1 MRRLMS
7 VSILALSLAMANPA
21 SAQEWFR
28 LNMSPTIFFGTA
40 DQGETPDGG
49 VNNNIE
55 ISIDAQVNGRVYGN
69 MTIPVSVL
77 GIDATYSVS
86 VTNLPS
92 GATWVADTQVHGAG
106 NIQWPS
112 ATQGTYHP
120 TIEVRDVDGA
130 LVATSDLEIVVHSPL
145 AAAVSQP
152 VYEVEVGGE
161 LSIVPEIDN
170 LIGVGQWGSV
180 PSPLPD
186 WLNFDANTGTIDVD
200 TAAANSLADIV
211 LTAVDQADLA
221 SVSTLPFS
229 ISVNGVDTNYWV
241 AVLGGSGADF
251 GYEIASGPD
260 GSIYVSGVTMSAGA
274 GGHDLLLAKYTAA
287 GELQWNRTLGGA
299 SAEQGWSV
307 AVGSDGAVY
316 VAGNTQS
323 AGAGNKDLL
332 LAKYSSSGDMLWK
345 KTLGG
350 ASGDGASSIAAGA
363 DGSLYVTGSTQ
374 SINGYDDVLLV
385 KYTAAGEISWK
396 KALVGTS
403 YDYGIGIAEAA
414 DGSVYVSG
422 ATQSVG
428 AGNTDA
434 LVAKYTS
441 SGELIWQRT
450 LGGAFYDYGDDI
462 AIGSDGSVF
471 LAGRTQGVSGG
482 DNRMLVAKL
491 SASGALQWQKSLSGP
506 GTVSGSGIAVGSDG
520 SVYVSGPGTRTSAS
534 LEFVVAKFTPS
545 GDLSWQKGLGGT
557 GQDESQGLVIGSD
570 GALYV
575 AGQTASAG
583 SSGFGGWDVL
593 TARLPSDGGGDM
605 TAGPFAWRDIPL
617 TVTNP
622 GLTYNSNPNL
632 TVNTN
637 PNLSHGS
644 NPGLT
649 SGDGAALTSATTPFV
664 EE

>member
-1 MRRLMS
+1 MRRLLS
-7 VSILALSLAMANPA
+7 VSILALSLAMASPA
-21 SAQEWFR
+21 GAQEWFR

-40 DQGETPDGG
+40 GEGETPDGG
-49 VNNNIE
+49 VNNNID
-55 ISIDAQVNGRVYGN
+55 INIDAEVNGRVYGSL
-69 MTIPVSVL
+69 TIPVSVS
-77 GIDATYSVS
+77 GIDATYAVS

-92 GATWVADTQVHGAG
+92 GATWTADTQVYGAG

-112 ATQGTYHP
+112 AAQGTYRA
-120 TIEVRDVDGA
+120 TIEVRDAHGA
-130 LVATSDLEIVVHSPL
+130 LVATSDLEIVVHVPL
-145 AAAVSQP
+145 AATVSQP

-170 LIGVGQWGSV
+170 LIGGSQWGSI
-180 PSPLPD
+180 PSPLPE
-186 WLNFDANTGTIDVD
+186 WLNFDATTGTIDVD
-200 TAAANSLADIV
+200 TAAPNSLADIV
-211 LTAVDQADLA
+211 LTTVDQGDLA
-221 SVSTLPFS
+221 SASTLPFS
-229 ISVNGVDTNYWV
+229 ISVNGADTNYW
-241 AVLGGSGADF
+241 AALLGGSGADF
-251 GYEIASGPD
+251 GYAIASGPD

-274 GGHDLLLAKYTAA
+274 GGHDLLLAKYTLD
-287 GELQWNRTLGGA
+287 GEFQWNKTLGGA
-299 SAEQGWSV
+299 SADQGWSV
-307 AVGSDGAVY
+307 AVGPDGAAY
-316 VAGNTQS
+316 VAGSTQS

-332 LAKYSSSGDMLWK
+332 LIKYSSSGDLIWK

-350 ASGDGASSIAAGA
+350 TSGDGAASIAAGA
-363 DGSLYVTGSTQ
+363 DGSLYVAGSTQ
-374 SINGYDDVLLV
+374 SINGYDDVLLA
-385 KYTAAGEISWK
+385 KYSSSGELSWK

-403 YDYGIGIAEAA
+403 YDYGMAIAEAA

-434 LVAKYTS
+434 LIAKYTS
-441 SGELIWQRT
+441 AGELVWQRT

-471 LAGRTQGVSGG
+471 VTGRTQGVSGG

-506 GTVSGSGIAVGSDG
+506 GTVYGSGIAVASD
-520 SVYVSGPGTRTSAS
+520 SSIYVSGPGTRTGAS
-534 LEFVVAKFTPS
+534 LEFVVAKLTPS

-557 GQDESQGLVIGSD
+557 GQDESKGLAIGPD

-575 AGQTASAG
+575 TGQTNYAG
-583 SSGFGGWDVL
+583 EDGFGGWDIL
-593 TARLPSDGGGDM
+593 TARLPSDGGEDM
-605 TAGPFAWRDIPL
+605 TAGPFTWRNMTL

-622 GLTYNSNPNL
+622 GLSFNSNPNL
-632 TVNTN
+632 PTNAN
-637 PNLSHGS
+637 PNLTHGS

-649 SGDGAALTSATTPFV
+649 SGDGATLTSTTTPFV